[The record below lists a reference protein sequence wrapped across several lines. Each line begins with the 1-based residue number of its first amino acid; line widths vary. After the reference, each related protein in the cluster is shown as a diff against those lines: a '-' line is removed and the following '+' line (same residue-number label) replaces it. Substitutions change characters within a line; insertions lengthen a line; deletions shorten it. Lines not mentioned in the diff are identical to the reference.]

1 MAHGLLAVSLGFS
14 RPEHPC
20 FLSGKFLLF
29 SAQIRDQRL
38 IRVKKRALVL
48 YGDEEKVNML
58 PLIVQLISGAVGG
71 NVAGALLKN
80 FNLGPI
86 GNSIAGLIGGGVGG
100 QLLSMLTSGGVSTA
114 GMAATGSGM
123 DVASILS
130 SLAGG
135 GVGGAVV
142 MAIVGLIKAKMGLVE

>member
-1 MAHGLLAVSLGFS
+1 VS
-14 RPEHPC
+14 PP
-20 FLSGKFLLF
+20 GKFLQF
-29 SAQIRDQRL
+29 SAQTRDQFSFEFR
-38 IRVKKRALVL
+38 KKSAGVL
-48 YGDEEKVNML
+48 YGDEEKTNML
-58 PLIVQLISGAVGG
+58 PLIIQLISGAVGG
-71 NVAGALLKN
+71 NIAGALMKN

-86 GNSIAGLIGGGVGG
+86 GNSIAGLIGGGLGG
-100 QLLSMLTSGGVSTA
+100 QLLSMLTSGGAATA

-142 MAIVGLIKAKMGLVE
+142 MAIVGLIKAKMAKSS